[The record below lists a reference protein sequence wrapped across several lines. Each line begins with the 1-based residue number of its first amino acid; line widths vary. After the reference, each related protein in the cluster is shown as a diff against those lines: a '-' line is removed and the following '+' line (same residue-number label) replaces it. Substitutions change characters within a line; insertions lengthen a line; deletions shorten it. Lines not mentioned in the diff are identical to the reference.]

1 MDFNKLFV
9 DLVLYLIPLIIAIS
23 VHEFAHVAMAR
34 FLGDDTGTRMGR
46 FTLHPLRHIDP
57 MWTVALPATLMILG
71 SLSGSSRI
79 PVFAAGKPAPYNPMR
94 LDRKFN
100 GKRISI
106 RTGEL
111 LVAAAGPVSNLIL
124 AFLSVCALFI
134 FVKNDM
140 MTGGVFS
147 PISLAE
153 RFLILNVGLFIFNFI
168 PVHPL
173 DGSKVLTSILPRDLA
188 RKFEQVSEQLGFIMF
203 GILIFFGASL
213 IGRMVEFVVNLLL
226 RLFF

>member
-1 MDFNKLFV
+1 MDFSKLFL
-9 DLVLYLIPLIIAIS
+9 DLVLYLVPLIIAIS
-23 VHEFAHVAMAR
+23 VHEFSHVAMAR

-57 MWTVALPATLMILG
+57 LWTVALPATLMIMS
-71 SLSGSSRI
+71 SLSGGGM

-111 LVAAAGPVSNLIL
+111 LVAAAGPVSNLVL
-124 AFLSVCALFI
+124 AFLSVSALFI
-134 FVKNDM
+134 FVRSDM
-140 MTGGVFS
+140 TIDGPFS
-147 PISLAE
+147 PISLAG
-153 RFLILNVGLFIFNFI
+153 RFLTLNVGLFVFNLI

-173 DGSKVLTSILPRDLA
+173 DGSKVLSSILPRDLA
-188 RKFEQVSEQLGFIMF
+188 RKFEQVSEQLGLIMF

-213 IGRMVEFVVNLLL
+213 LGRMVDFVVNLLL